1 MKIKNEGLDPNT
13 WLLPET
19 AARFT
24 VVGWNFGPLV
34 HHPGYAHLGH
44 PNGRVN
50 LKDLKPDYAEQL
62 VQAGFPYLRRKAAV
76 ETKIEKEMPAA
87 DTKGPANIKNQ
98 KNDEA

>member
-1 MKIKNEGLDPNT
+1 MKVKNEGLDPNT

-34 HHPGYAHLGH
+34 HCPAFAHLGH

-50 LKDLKPDYAEQL
+50 LKDLKPAYAEQL
-62 VQAGFPYLRRKAAV
+62 VQAGFPYLRRKAAADV
-76 ETKIEKEMPAA
+76 KSEKEMPAA
-87 DTKGPANIKNQ
+87 DKKGPANNNQ
-98 KNDEA
+98 KSKEQ